1 MESEFEQLGYFE
13 TLVDLET
20 GRQIGNRALGKDLP
34 AGRVVGSAGGKN
46 ITISENI
53 TVDRGHRTVIYKVR
67 KPHEFYS
74 IIFPICGRMKSKT

>member
-1 MESEFEQLGYFE
+1 MESQFEQHGYFE
-13 TLVDLET
+13 TLVDLDT
-20 GRQIGNRALGKDLP
+20 GQQIGNRDLGKDLP

-53 TVDRGHRTVIYKVR
+53 TLQRGHKTVIYKVR

-74 IIFPICGRMKSKT
+74 IIFPICGRMIKKP